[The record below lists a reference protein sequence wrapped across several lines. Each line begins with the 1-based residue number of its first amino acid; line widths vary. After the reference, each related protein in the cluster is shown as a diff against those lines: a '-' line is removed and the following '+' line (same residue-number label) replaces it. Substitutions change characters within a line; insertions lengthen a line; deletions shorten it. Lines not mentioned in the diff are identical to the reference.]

1 MNVLFVCTENI
12 ARSPVAAQ
20 LFRERLGHD
29 ARHQART
36 AGIAPHA
43 PQRVTTRNLAWAHI
57 VVAMEELHRE
67 AIQALWPDHAYK
79 VVVLGVPDH
88 YHPDDPELRQRLAP
102 KIRVLVEEL
111 DTPVVS
117 PALTPQRLSPRI

>member
-12 ARSPVAAQ
+12 ARSPMAAE

-36 AGIAPHA
+36 AGIAAHV
-43 PQRVTTRNLAWAHI
+43 PQRITTRNLAWADI
-57 VVAMEELHRE
+57 VAVMEELHRE

-79 VVVLGVPDH
+79 IVVLGVRNH
-88 YHPDDPELRQRLAP
+88 YDPGDPALRQLLAP

-111 DTPVVS
+111 DTPVS
-117 PALTPQRLSPRI
+117 SALAPQRLSPRI